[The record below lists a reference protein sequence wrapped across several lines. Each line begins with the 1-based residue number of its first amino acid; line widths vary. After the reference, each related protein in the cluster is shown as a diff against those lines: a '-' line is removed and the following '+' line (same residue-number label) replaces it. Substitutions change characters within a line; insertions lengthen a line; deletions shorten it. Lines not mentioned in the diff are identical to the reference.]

1 VVDLSRLFA
10 VDLAARS
17 DGTPFGNEGQAREE
31 DGGDQGGLKQRTDR
45 ERLEVSLIRLLYLRA
60 DLAEIDPAAALSV
73 NLSIAFVTEAIVE
86 LDAKQTAATPSPT
99 ATKNLFRRIA

>member
-10 VDLAARS
+10 VDLAARP
-17 DGTPFGNEGQAREE
+17 DGMPPGNEGQAREKGDV
-31 DGGDQGGLKQRTDR
+31 DGEALQQRTDR

-73 NLSIAFVTEAIVE
+73 NLSIAVVTEAIMA
-86 LDAKQTAATPSPT
+86 LDARQTAATRSPA